1 MHDKFLIA
9 VLTALSLTATSLVV
23 TAAKPSAPELK
34 SKQTKESPGSTIS
47 LTPGAALTPEQVAA
61 ESKRA
66 NEFLDKVFDEF
77 VANHPQTESQLGI
90 KTHYDQWNDIS
101 DEAAKRDLET
111 EQKNLA
117 ELKRQFPKEKLDAQT
132 QLSLELF
139 EFNTARDIESFQYRL
154 DSYPVNQ
161 MGGLHSETPTFLIN
175 IHKIDS
181 EKDAQAYI
189 ARLNGL

>member
-1 MHDKFLIA
+1 MHNK
-9 VLTALSLTATSLVV
+9 VLTFSIALLSLGATSLF
-23 TAAKPSAPELK
+23 AAPEP
-34 SKQTKESPGSTIS
+34 SPSPDQI
-47 LTPGAALTPEQVAA
+47 AA

-77 VANHPQTESQLGI
+77 VANHPQIESSLGI

-132 QLSLELF
+132 KLSVELF
-139 EFNTARDIESFQYRL
+139 EFNTARDTEAYQFRL

-161 MGGLHSETPTFLIN
+161 MFGVHSETPTFLIN
-175 IHKIDS
+175 IHKIDT

-189 ARLNGL
+189 ARLNGVPKLFDQLIVNLKSARTTA